1 MMSKEIK
8 EKISYKYDKQF
19 NFIRTMLTDFEL
31 FVRCQNILKSEYFE
45 SSLQPTVKFIL
56 EYAEKYKGV
65 PTPEI
70 IKAETNLDINK
81 SGNVMESEK
90 EYFLN
95 SVEKFCRHMAI
106 ERAILKSADL
116 LEEGYYGDLES
127 LMKDAVLVS
136 LNRELGTNY
145 FEDPRARLEK
155 LLNQNGNISTGWKS
169 IDNAIYNLGKGE
181 LAIFTAV
188 LGGGK
193 SVALQNL
200 TVNWALQNY
209 NVIYFT
215 LELSEE
221 LTSKRLDA
229 MITGIPNASIFRQID
244 KVELVVKMKEK
255 HLGAIQVK
263 YMKPGTNTNDI
274 KAYLKEYQ
282 IKNSKKPDMIIV
294 DYLDL
299 MYPNSKKVELSNF
312 FVKDKFVSEELRGLA
327 MEEGVVLA
335 TACQINRGGF
345 EELNPT
351 AANISG
357 GISKAMT
364 ADLVVNVHNTPA
376 GRERGEITFMLMKT
390 RNSGGVGK
398 HIPLNFDVD
407 TLRITDKDDYSS
419 NSAKISIESVI
430 ADNPVFDNSTIAERI
445 GNFSENNVVAK
456 GISGEVPTHT
466 NITPALSRLMQK
478 TKKKD

>member
-1 MMSKEIK
+1 MSKETK
-8 EKISYKYDKQF
+8 EKISYNYDKQF
-19 NFIRTMLTDFEL
+19 NFIKVMLTDFEL
-31 FVRCQNILKSEYFE
+31 FVRCQNILRASYFDN
-45 SSLQPTVKFIL
+45 SLQPTVKFML
-56 EYAEKYKGV
+56 EYAEKYSGV
-65 PTPEI
+65 PTTDI
-70 IKAETNLDINK
+70 IKSETNLEITK
-81 SGNVMESEK
+81 SDNLLESER
-90 EYFLN
+90 EWFLDN
-95 SVEKFCRHMAI
+95 VEKFCRHKSI
-106 ERAILKSADL
+106 EAAILKSADM
-116 LEEGYYGDLES
+116 LEEGFYNDVEGLVR
-127 LMKDAVLVS
+127 DAVLVS

-145 FEDPRARLEK
+145 FEDPRLRLEK

-169 IDNAIYNLGKGE
+169 IDDVVYKLGRGE

-200 TVNWALQNY
+200 TVNWAMQNY

-221 LTSKRLDA
+221 LTCKRLDA

-255 HLGAIQVK
+255 HLGAIQIK
-263 YMKPGTNTNDI
+263 YMKPGTKTNDI

-282 IKNSKKPDMIIV
+282 IKNGKKPDMIIV

-299 MYPNSKKVELSNF
+299 MYPNSNKVELSNF
-312 FVKDKFVSEELRGLA
+312 FVKDKFVSEELRGLG
-327 MEEGVVLA
+327 MEENIIVA

-357 GISKAMT
+357 GLSKAMT

-376 GRERGEITFMLMKT
+376 ARERGEITFMFMKT

-398 HIPLNFDVD
+398 HIPLNFDIN
-407 TLRITDKDDYSS
+407 TLRITDKEDFSS
-419 NSAKISIESVI
+419 TSMPETSSQELVDVNET
-430 ADNPVFDNSTIAERI
+430 PVFDNSTIGER
-445 GNFSENNVVAK
+445 E
-456 GISGEVPTHT
+456 ISHIYEAGEIK
-466 NITPALSRLMQK
+466 NASGDLTPALSRLMQK
-478 TKKKD
+478 TKKD